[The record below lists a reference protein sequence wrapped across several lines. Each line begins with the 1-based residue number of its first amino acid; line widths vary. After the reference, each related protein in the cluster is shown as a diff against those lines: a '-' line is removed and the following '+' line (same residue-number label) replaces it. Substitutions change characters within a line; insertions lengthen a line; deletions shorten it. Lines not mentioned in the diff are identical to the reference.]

1 MKRLNQARAMFF
13 HPLRSYAKRPKCCT
27 KHMETTR
34 LQEQLRSLKWYT
46 AALSIFALVG
56 WGLAA
61 FFLKNSIMYS
71 SQASTYAHF
80 AASLRA
86 RAEYNEG
93 KIYQLVGIKEREARK
108 GFQTNNG
115 VVFKEHPVLSDVDSA
130 FIERFNS
137 RMIELN
143 STR

>member
-1 MKRLNQARAMFF
+1 
-13 HPLRSYAKRPKCCT
+13 
-27 KHMETTR
+27 METTR
-34 LQEQLRSLKWYT
+34 LQKQLRSLKWYT

-56 WGLAA
+56 WVLAA

-86 RAEYNEG
+86 RVEYNEG
-93 KIYQLVGIKEREARK
+93 KIYQLVGTKEREARK

-115 VVFKEHPVLSDVDSA
+115 AVFKEYSVLSDVDSA
-130 FIERFNS
+130 FIEKFNS

>member
-1 MKRLNQARAMFF
+1 MERSQLEKKLRL
-13 HPLRSYAKRPKCCT
+13 K
-27 KHMETTR
+27 
-34 LQEQLRSLKWYT
+34 KWYI
-46 AALSIFALVG
+46 AALTVFAIAG

-61 FFLKNSIMYS
+61 IFLKNSIMYS

-93 KIYQLVGIKEREARK
+93 KIYRLVGIKEREARK

-115 VVFKEHPVLSDVDSA
+115 AVFKEHPVLSNVDSA